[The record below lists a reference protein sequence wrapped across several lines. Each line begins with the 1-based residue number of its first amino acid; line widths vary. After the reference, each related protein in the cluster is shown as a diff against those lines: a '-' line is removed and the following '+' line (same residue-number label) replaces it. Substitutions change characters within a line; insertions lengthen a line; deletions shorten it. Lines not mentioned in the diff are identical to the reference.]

1 VVCTLANPLLGG
13 KLDFIERLLGEQ
25 FIQQLGA
32 WSNALF
38 VLGYLLLVI
47 AISIRVVYKRRPLGV
62 SLAWLFTIYVIP
74 VFGVIIYLMFGELYL
89 GSRRAKRAQ
98 LLESTLLQ
106 QQVAYLDHI
115 EQREVVLSA
124 QAIHACSFINNRLGF
139 PPLKN
144 NQLAMMPSPLDSLAE
159 IRDEIINAKRSVV
172 MEFYI
177 WEPGGLVDEIGEALI
192 DAAGRGVTCKV
203 LLDSIGSH
211 NFFKSKWP
219 ERMSASGI
227 EVVEALPARFYRLWL
242 QRQDLRLHRKIVV
255 IDAQLAYTGSLNM
268 VDPRYF
274 KQDAGVGEWVD
285 LMVRVQG
292 DIVGQLLMVFLWDL
306 ALEVGK
312 SAFGAIEVESPKEDY
327 GHQIAQVL
335 PSGPGLRE
343 DAIHQ
348 LLLVAIYSAND
359 RLVLTTPYFVPDE
372 ALIVALKTAAIRG
385 VQVDLIVPDKND
397 SMMVSYAC
405 RSYFDEL
412 LEAGVHIHWFTGGL
426 LHTKSLMIDNQ
437 TAYVGTVNLDMRSFW
452 LNFEVTL
459 LVDDSPFTHQL
470 LELQERY
477 LEQSTP
483 VEVERWRSR
492 PRHQKLIE
500 NSFYLVSPLL

>member
-1 VVCTLANPLLGG
+1 VCALAHPILVR
-13 KLDFIERLLGEQ
+13 KLDSLKQLFETH
-25 FIQQLGA
+25 FVQQLTA
-32 WSNALF
+32 WSNALL
-38 VLGYLLLVI
+38 VVAYLLLVI
-47 AISIRVVYKRRPLGV
+47 AVSLRVIYKRRPLGV
-62 SLAWLFTIYVIP
+62 SLAWLFTIYVLP
-74 VFGVIIYLMFGELYL
+74 VFGVIVYLMFGELYL
-89 GSRRAKRAQ
+89 GSRRARRAQ
-98 LLESTLLQ
+98 ALEPTLLQ
-106 QQVAYLDHI
+106 QQVAYLEHI
-115 EQREVVLSA
+115 EQREVILSG

-144 NQLAMMPSPLDSLAE
+144 NQLAMMPDPLASLAE
-159 IRDEIINAKRSVV
+159 IRDEIANAKRSVV

-177 WEPGGLVDEIGEALI
+177 WEPGGLADEVAEALI
-192 DAAGRGVTCKV
+192 AAAQRGLICKV
-203 LLDSIGSH
+203 LVDSIGSH
-211 NFFKSKWP
+211 SFFKSVWP
-219 ERMSASGI
+219 KRMSEAGV
-227 EVVEALPARFYRLWL
+227 EVVEALPARIYRLWL

-274 KQDAGVGEWVD
+274 KKDAGVGEWVD
-285 LMVRVQG
+285 LMVRVRG

-312 SAFGAIEVESPKEDY
+312 SAFGALEIESPKENY

-343 DAIHQ
+343 DAVHQ
-348 LLLVAIYSAND
+348 LLLVAIYSANE
-359 RLVLTTPYFVPDE
+359 RLVLTTPYFVPDD

-397 SMMVSYAC
+397 SVMVSYAC

-412 LEAGVHIHWFTGGL
+412 LEAGVNIHWFKGGL
-426 LHTKSLMIDNQ
+426 LHTKSLMIDSQ

-459 LVDDSPFTHQL
+459 LVDDSPFAHSL
-470 LELQERY
+470 LELQEHY
-477 LEQSTP
+477 LAQSTP
-483 VEVERWRSR
+483 VNLERWRSR